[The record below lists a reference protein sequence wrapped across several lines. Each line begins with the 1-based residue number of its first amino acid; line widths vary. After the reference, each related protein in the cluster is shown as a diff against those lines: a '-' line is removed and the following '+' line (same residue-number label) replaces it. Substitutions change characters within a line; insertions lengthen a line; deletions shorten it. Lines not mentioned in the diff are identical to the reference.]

1 MNKRQKTFILF
12 TLSLLLWVA
21 TIVLIALIASNI
33 IQIEGQWGA
42 LIAVITSPLL
52 SQLFG
57 LWPKVI
63 HYRKVDKRVK
73 EVERIKKEA
82 EELKKKNVVNR
93 DRLF

>member
-1 MNKRQKTFILF
+1 MNEKQKTFILF
-12 TLSLLLWVA
+12 TLSILIWLGVLTFVLLL
-21 TIVLIALIASNI
+21 ALKI
-33 IQIEGQWGA
+33 IDIDGTWGA
-42 LIAVITSPLL
+42 LISLVTSPLL

-63 HYRKVDKRVK
+63 HYKKVDKRVK
-73 EVERIKKEA
+73 EVEKLKREA

>member
-1 MNKRQKTFILF
+1 MNEKQKTFILF
-12 TLSLLLWVA
+12 TLSILIWIGVLVFVL
-21 TIVLIALIASNI
+21 LIALEI
-33 IQIEGQWGA
+33 IKIPGIWGA
-42 LIAVITSPLL
+42 FVSLITSPIL

-63 HYRKVDKRVK
+63 HYKKVDKRVK
-73 EVERIKKEA
+73 EVEKLKQEA